1 MYMTVAYYIAGSI
14 WRDLT
19 NKSSGATV
27 TNWQLPRNL
36 WVGPIKPWGQDKS
49 VLPMFFQLLCFKT
62 LLGIFGDLRVKYCI
76 RSLHILDPGV
86 NKHYCNRVFKIMFHS
101 STTFCVLYEK
111 CPLGSKCW
119 NHLSWFWRNFETLE
133 TWWTGA
139 KLPRVRRRCSNTKRI
154 QNDPLP
160 LQFLLNW

>member
-1 MYMTVAYYIAGSI
+1 MCM
-14 WRDLT
+14 
-19 NKSSGATV
+19 
-27 TNWQLPRNL
+27 WQLLYWGAPFGVIWLINH
-36 WVGPIKPWGQDKS
+36 PAPPWQIDNCPVIYEWAPLSPEVRTK
-49 VLPMFFQLLCFKT
+49 VFCPCFFQLLCFKT

-86 NKHYCNRVFKIMFHS
+86 NKHYCKIVFTIMHHS
-101 STTFCVLYEK
+101 STTFCALYEK

-119 NHLSWFWRNFETLE
+119 NHLSWFCRNFETLE